1 MAADGA
7 RGGQRGDGGRA
18 IRRGRGGADHDA
30 GAGRAGGMIPA
41 EAAKAAATAAAG
53 EGNGREAANGKNVP
67 ALVRAHAILDLVTT
81 MDGAPTVS
89 ELARFLKLPKSTVH
103 GLCATMV
110 NLGILVRRSD
120 NSFHIGPHVV
130 RWSNAF
136 VATADLVAEFAA
148 IFDEIDVLTR
158 ETITLSVLEGAEVMY
173 ISCRNSTLPLGITF
187 RIGMRLPA
195 PFTATGKAILST
207 MPDRQV
213 RAIMA
218 NRWPE
223 PLTGNSVADI
233 DSLVA
238 ELAQTRQRGF
248 SIDNGQ
254 VRDGMTCLGVPV
266 RNSNNKVVAGV
277 AVSFLSLDVD
287 QPTLTLMAKNIAKV
301 ADLLS
306 MRLGADMTA
315 AG

>member
-7 RGGQRGDGGRA
+7 RGG
-18 IRRGRGGADHDA
+18 RRGGSLAAVGA
-30 GAGRAGGMIPA
+30 A
-41 EAAKAAATAAAG
+41 EAAAPVRAAGARRAAADADS
-53 EGNGREAANGKNVP
+53 GRDAANGKNVP

-81 MDGAPTVS
+81 MDAAPTVS
-89 ELARFLKLPKSTVH
+89 ELARLLKLPKSTVH
-103 GLCATMV
+103 GLCTTMV

-173 ISCRNSTLPLGITF
+173 IACRNSTLPLGITF

-207 MPDRQV
+207 MPSNQV
-213 RAIMA
+213 KAIMA

-233 DSLVA
+233 DSLLA
-238 ELAQTRQRGF
+238 ELDQTRQRGF

-287 QPTLTLMAKNIAKV
+287 QPTLNLIAKNITKV

-306 MRLGADMTA
+306 VRLGADMTA